1 MPATKKLVTLSSDE
15 IAAKLDA
22 EPNMSAVVEAVLA
35 RHYGLPLEGEGLH
48 IDQRR
53 EVLESLG
60 DYPLT
65 YTEPTPGPMLTE
77 EAPEDVAAEEFIT
90 AHEQP
95 LEDQQVSVEN
105 PVETGDNPTEWVE
118 APVAEILPVYEEVA
132 PIEEA
137 PVGDVL
143 AESVTDSTPEVE
155 SQVIEEPGFVAG
167 TTLSPEDV
175 AALPDAEPVVAP
187 ESDGELQINVMGQA
201 GNVCDIH
208 GPYIGSICID
218 CL

>member
-15 IAAKLDA
+15 IAAKLDN

-35 RHYGLPLEGEGLH
+35 RHYGIALEGEGVH

-60 DYPLT
+60 DYPLVHQEPLEPQLV
-65 YTEPTPGPMLTE
+65 TEPTPGPMLTE
-77 EAPEDVAAEEFIT
+77 EDPEEVASAEFIA
-90 AHEQP
+90 AHEEPSVGFEPVEQV
-95 LEDQQVSVEN
+95 LEEQQVSVEN
-105 PVETGDNPTEWVE
+105 PVETGDNPSLVE
-118 APVAEILPVYEEVA
+118 QLQEVTAPEEVLPVYEEAAETEVLVEAVEEPVA
-132 PIEEA
+132 EEPVEAVVEEPAVEEA
-137 PVGDVL
+137 P
-143 AESVTDSTPEVE
+143 
-155 SQVIEEPGFVAG
+155 EP
-167 TTLSPEDV
+167 P
-175 AALPDAEPVVAP
+175 
-187 ESDGELQINVMGQA
+187 INYLGQA